1 MNPEFADIPVV
12 ILCGGAGTRLH
23 EETQFIPKPLVKVG
37 EVPILVHIM
46 EHYSH
51 HGFRHFVLCLGY
63 KGFMIKDYFLNWAN
77 HVSDFTLHL
86 EKGAGGIEYHSWEPR
101 PWSITF
107 AETGRNTQTGG
118 RIKRIEHYIRTPH
131 FLATYGDGLSDVRL
145 DELYRQ
151 HVASGMFATMTAIRM
166 PTRFGVVESD
176 AGKVSSFREKDTL
189 QDKINGGFFVFSK
202 EVFHYIE
209 GDYEVLEEGPFRR
222 LVADRKMGVYEH
234 RGFWHCM
241 DTHKELTLL
250 NRMVEEGRTPW
261 IVDPHKRPLGR

>member
-1 MNPEFADIPVV
+1 
-12 ILCGGAGTRLH
+12 
-23 EETQFIPKPLVKVG
+23 
-37 EVPILVHIM
+37 
-46 EHYSH
+46 
-51 HGFRHFVLCLGY
+51 
-63 KGFMIKDYFLNWAN
+63 
-77 HVSDFTLHL
+77 
-86 EKGAGGIEYHSWEPR
+86 
-101 PWSITF
+101 
-107 AETGRNTQTGG
+107 
-118 RIKRIEHYIRTPH
+118 
-131 FLATYGDGLSDVRL
+131 
-145 DELYRQ
+145 
-151 HVASGMFATMTAIRM
+151 MFATMTAIRM